1 MLRRGKCLRVGHG
14 YVISRYKQDLGHSV
28 IRPVLRFGRVS
39 ASDFRGVS
47 GALLSGSRRLSP
59 RRTRVLYIKSQ
70 TRADARGLVGAVL
83 VGSITGLALGGVY
96 LLGGLAQSAS
106 THARV
111 ARLAEGASGDFSEAA
126 MLSASTRMD
135 PGALAV
141 AKRHDPQLFA
151 AVDQRDRQSAML
163 AARLEGAGSGLLPGQ
178 SGRTG
183 PLMLRASF
191 GTMFNGAGAGPFQIG
206 NALQSSRELEC
217 LAQAIYYEARGET
230 PSGQAAVAQV
240 VLNRVRHPAFPK
252 SICGVVFQGAYNR
265 TGCQFSFACDGSM
278 RRARDGGAWSRARKV
293 ATRALAGTMTSEVGS
308 ATHFHTV
315 NVSPGWGPRLLRV
328 TQVGMH
334 IFYRFGRRSGGS
346 SLSPT
351 VDDIAPSEIASLT
364 ADGHGPVAYT
374 SLARLEPGATAPG
387 VGGPIGPVTEPA
399 SAPSVPPAKA
409 PTLTPVKSVAPAN
422 DKPALE
428 GLKATVGAGSGAAS

>member
-1 MLRRGKCLRVGHG
+1 M
-14 YVISRYKQDLGHSV
+14 
-28 IRPVLRFGRVS
+28 
-39 ASDFRGVS
+39 
-47 GALLSGSRRLSP
+47 
-59 RRTRVLYIKSQ
+59 YIKSQ

-96 LLGGLAQSAS
+96 LMGGLAQSAS

-111 ARLAEGASGDFSEAA
+111 ARLAEGASGNFSDAA

-141 AKRHDPQLFA
+141 AKRHDPYLFA
-151 AVDQRDRQSAML
+151 ALDQRDRQSAML
-163 AARLEGAGSGLLPGQ
+163 TARLEGAGASNTLRPGQ

-191 GTMFNGAGAGPFQIG
+191 GSSFNVGGASLLQTGPFQLG
-206 NALQSSRELEC
+206 NALESSRELEC
-217 LAQAIYYEARGET
+217 LADAVYYEARGET

-240 VLNRVRHPAFPK
+240 VMNRVRHPAFPK
-252 SICGVVFQGAYNR
+252 SICGVVFQGAYHR

-278 RRARDGGAWSRARKV
+278 RRARDVGAWNRARKV
-293 ATRALAGTMTSEVGS
+293 ASRTLAGAMSNEVGS
-308 ATHFHTV
+308 ATHFHTI

-328 TQVGMH
+328 AQVGMH
-334 IFYRFGRRSGGS
+334 IFYRFGRHGAVAPTR
-346 SLSPT
+346 LPT

-364 ADGHGPVAYT
+364 ADGKPPVVYAA
-374 SLARLEPGATAPG
+374 SAIGRLEPASAGAG
-387 VGGPIGPVTEPA
+387 MGGPIGPVSEPA
-399 SAPSVPPAKA
+399 SAPIATAPKASVSA
-409 PTLTPVKSVAPAN
+409 LTPVKALVPSA

-428 GLKATVGAGSGAAS
+428 GLKTTVGAGSGAAS

>member
-1 MLRRGKCLRVGHG
+1 M
-14 YVISRYKQDLGHSV
+14 
-28 IRPVLRFGRVS
+28 
-39 ASDFRGVS
+39 
-47 GALLSGSRRLSP
+47 
-59 RRTRVLYIKSQ
+59 YIKSQ

-111 ARLAEGASGDFSEAA
+111 ARLAEGASGNFSDAA

-141 AKRHDPQLFA
+141 AKRHDPYLFA
-151 AVDQRDRQSAML
+151 AVERSGRQTQQL
-163 AARLEGAGSGLLPGQ
+163 AARLEGAGSSLMPGQ

-191 GTMFNGAGAGPFQIG
+191 GNAFNVGGSTPFQLG
-206 NALQSSRELEC
+206 NALESSRELEC
-217 LAQAIYYEARGET
+217 LADAVYYEARGET

-240 VLNRVRHPAFPK
+240 VMNRVRHPAFPK
-252 SICGVVFQGAYNR
+252 SICGVVFQGAVNR

-278 RRARDGGAWSRARKV
+278 RRARDVGAWARARKI
-293 ATRALAGTMTSEVGS
+293 ASRTLAGAMPSEVGS
-308 ATHFHTV
+308 ATHFHTI

-328 TQVGMH
+328 AQVGMH
-334 IFYRFGRRSGGS
+334 IFYRFGRGGVS
-346 SLSPT
+346 TYAPSRLPS

-364 ADGHGPVAYT
+364 ADGRPPVVYAA
-374 SLARLEPGATAPG
+374 SALGRVEPASTNAPG
-387 VGGPIGPVTEPA
+387 MGGPIGAAVTEPA
-399 SAPSVPPAKA
+399 SAPIATAAKTTPASAMSIKA
-409 PTLTPVKSVAPAN
+409 PATAASTKAIPVSSDRAP
-422 DKPALE
+422 LE
-428 GLKATVGAGSGAAS
+428 GLKTTVGAGSGAAS

>member
-1 MLRRGKCLRVGHG
+1 M
-14 YVISRYKQDLGHSV
+14 
-28 IRPVLRFGRVS
+28 
-39 ASDFRGVS
+39 
-47 GALLSGSRRLSP
+47 
-59 RRTRVLYIKSQ
+59 YIKSQ

-111 ARLAEGASGDFSEAA
+111 ARLAEGASGEFSDAA

-141 AKRHDPQLFA
+141 AKRHDPYLFA
-151 AVDQRDRQSAML
+151 AVDQRDRQSQML
-163 AARLEGAGSGLLPGQ
+163 AARLEGAALLPGQ

-191 GTMFNGAGAGPFQIG
+191 GTAFTPGGNTPFQLG
-206 NALQSSRELEC
+206 NALASSRELEC
-217 LAQAIYYEARGET
+217 LADAIYYEARGET

-240 VLNRVRHPAFPK
+240 VMNRVRHPAFPK

-278 RRARDGGAWSRARKV
+278 RRARDVGAWNRARKI
-293 ATRALAGTMTSEVGS
+293 ASRALTGTMANEVGS
-308 ATHFHTV
+308 ATHFHTI

-328 TQVGMH
+328 AQVGMH
-334 IFYRFGRRSGGS
+334 IFYRFGRHGGS
-346 SLSPT
+346 STFSPAHAPT
-351 VDDIAPSEIASLT
+351 VEDIAPSEIASLT
-364 ADGHGPVAYT
+364 ADGKSPVVYAASALGRVEPAST
-374 SLARLEPGATAPG
+374 SLAPAATD
-387 VGGPIGPVTEPA
+387 A
-399 SAPSVPPAKA
+399 SAPIATAAKA
-409 PTLTPVKSVAPAN
+409 PSATLTQVKTMGAPAT
-422 DKPALE
+422 DKPAAAKPIPVSADRPAPLE
-428 GLKATVGAGSGAAS
+428 GLKTTVGAGSGAAS